1 MAASTQTT
9 IGGEDV
15 DAISPAAVDNDES
28 NPSAAGIF
36 AEAST
41 LDESEVTNQL
51 REEAEDEITAAEADL
66 KSLTLNQR
74 SHSSGSDSEFEDA
87 KETLPPKGT
96 SPLAKSPLEK
106 TCKVIDCTLFVF
118 ISSHEH

>member
-1 MAASTQTT
+1 MRSGGSGYGMAASTQTT
-9 IGGEDV
+9 IVGEDV
-15 DAISPAAVDNDES
+15 DAIYPVAVDNDES

-36 AEAST
+36 ADAST
-41 LDESEVTNQL
+41 LDESEVANQL
-51 REEAEDEITAAEADL
+51 REDAEDEITAAEANL

-96 SPLAKSPLEK
+96 SSVAKSPLLK
-106 TCKVIDCTLFVF
+106 NLSKSD
-118 ISSHEH
+118 